1 MKKLWQKSNN
11 QSVDKDV
18 ESYTIGNDYILDM
31 ELVAYDIQG
40 SRAHARGLK
49 KIGILTT
56 KELHMLEKGLNKI
69 FTLWKSGK
77 FHIAP
82 EQEDM
87 HTAIEDFLT
96 NICGDTGKKIHT
108 GRSRNDQILVA
119 LRLFS
124 LDKLH
129 TTFSLIKDLIKAMN
143 VTIKKYQTYKMPGY
157 THMQR
162 AMPTTVSTWL
172 GSYRDALADDVVLLK
187 SVQNILDQNP
197 LGSAAGYGENI
208 LGIDRTFTARELG
221 FKRVQKNPIYSAMS
235 RGKFELMM
243 LQALSH
249 IMMDLGKLASDLLLF
264 TTQEFGFFDLPHS
277 FKTGSSIMPQ
287 KKNFDVLELMR
298 GNVAIFNG
306 YVFQIQELIKNLP
319 LGYNRDFQLMKEPF
333 LKGVSLAMNTIAIA
347 TKVVSHLHV
356 NQDAI
361 QRACTPDLYATDEAY
376 QLVKNGMPFRDAY
389 REVGKKYQ

>member
-11 QSVDKDV
+11 QSVDRDV
-18 ESYTIGNDYILDM
+18 ELYTIGNDYILDM

-56 KELHMLEKGLNKI
+56 NELKLLEKGLSEI
-69 FTLWKSGK
+69 LVLWKNGK
-77 FHIAP
+77 FVITP

-96 NICGDTGKKIHT
+96 NICGDAGKKIHT

-129 TTFSLIKDLIKAMN
+129 IIFSLIKDLFKTMN
-143 VTIKKYQTYKMPGY
+143 VAIKKYQTHNMPGY

-162 AMPTTVSTWL
+162 AMPTTVGIWL
-172 GSYRDALADDVVLLK
+172 GSYRDALADDIILLK

-208 LGIDRTFTARELG
+208 LGIDRAFTAQELG
-221 FKRVQKNPIYSAMS
+221 FKKVQKNPMYCAMS
-235 RGKFELMM
+235 RGKFEFMM
-243 LQALSH
+243 LQALSQV
-249 IMMDLGKLASDLLLF
+249 MMDLGKFASDLLLF
-264 TTQEFGFFDLPHS
+264 TTKEFGFFDLPDS

-333 LKGVSLAMNTIAIA
+333 LKGVTLAMNTITIA
-347 TKVVSHLHV
+347 TKVISHLQV
-356 NQDAI
+356 NRDAL
-361 QRACTPDLYATDEAY
+361 QGACTPDLYATDEAY
-376 QLVKNGMPFRDAY
+376 QLVKDGMPFRDAY
-389 REVGKKYQ
+389 RKVGKKYQ